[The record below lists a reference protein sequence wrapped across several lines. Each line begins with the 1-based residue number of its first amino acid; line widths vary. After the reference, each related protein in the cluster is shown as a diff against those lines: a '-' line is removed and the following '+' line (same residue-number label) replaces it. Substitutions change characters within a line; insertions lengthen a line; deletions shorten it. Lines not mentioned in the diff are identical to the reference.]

1 MRIGRLRMVGR
12 QLSLQTHKTDRS
24 VACRL
29 SRPAL
34 QLVTRLKVEPA
45 WKKGRSALTMT
56 QLDFHNGESNAI
68 LFSNSCIHA
77 SFGTRGFARTIAT
90 ERSLRALALRDEFQH
105 RFHRPADAGLREPNA
120 PASGLDCL
128 CADRAH
134 LQRTRRRALVA
145 QSSRSKLEPV
155 SVQFP
160 NASGRRQSR
169 NLFDFCAAHG
179 RSKLSEQSLP
189 RTARRQHRRNS
200 LSAYRL
206 STLSNNQ
213 NVPRIRA
220 GINPLGPCSSA
231 LFFSVSHKDPS

>member
-12 QLSLQTHKTDRS
+12 QLSPQTHKTDRP
-24 VACRL
+24 VVRRL
-29 SRPAL
+29 AQSAL
-34 QLVTRLKVEPA
+34 QLVTRPKVEPA
-45 WKKGRSALTMT
+45 WKKGRSALSMT

-68 LFSNSCIHA
+68 LFSISGLHVGH
-77 SFGTRGFARTIAT
+77 GTCGCARAIAAK
-90 ERSLRALALRDEFQH
+90 RSVRALALRDEFQC
-105 RFHRPADAGLREPNA
+105 RFHRPADAGLRESNA
-120 PASGLDCL
+120 PASRLDCL
-128 CADRAH
+128 CADRAY

-155 SVQFP
+155 SVRVP
-160 NASGRRQSR
+160 DASRRRQSR

-179 RSKLSEQSLP
+179 RSEFSEQSLP

-231 LFFSVSHKDPS
+231 LFFSVSHKDLP